1 MVQER
6 EMKGSAIVDL
16 PRMNAAPADAPFT
29 PPPGHAR
36 VDPIPSCSASL
47 EWNLTNHTPTPE
59 QIVKIEQVRLHAR
72 LLGGVIETLPPSR
85 ERSLAITALEECTMW
100 AVAGVARAQEG
111 RPS

>member
-1 MVQER
+1 MSQETETR
-6 EMKGSAIVDL
+6 GSAIVDL

-29 PPPGHAR
+29 PPPGHR
-36 VDPIPSCSASL
+36 PDPIPACSASL
-47 EWNLTNHTPTPE
+47 EWNLTNHTPDAA

-85 ERSLAITALEECTMW
+85 ERSLAITSLEESTMW
-100 AVAGVARAQEG
+100 AVAGIARGQEG